1 MKSKSEVREKAKILL
16 KRRRSGI
23 IKPNFSSLI
32 IIFEQIENNVQETL
46 QGGEGCF

>member
-32 IIFEQIENNVQETL
+32 IIFEQSEKCKMKDINKKPF
-46 QGGEGCF
+46 C